1 MCRVVGVQL
10 YGHTSGTSLQVHC
23 QACLAIRN
31 LASDGKSVVYYCHD
45 LILPLSPHS
54 SFSVPPSF
62 SSSLSLPLFPP
73 STPDDNQRLIVEYGG
88 LHVLVPLLRS
98 NDTETVTAA
107 VAALRNLSI
116 HNGNEVSVDSQ
127 EGGGEGAL
135 NGPVACTI
143 NILLAF
149 LT

>member
-1 MCRVVGVQL
+1 MGVQL

-45 LILPLSPHS
+45 LNLSLPPHS
-54 SFSVPPSF
+54 SFSIHPSF
-62 SSSLSLPLFPP
+62 HPSPFPLFPP

-135 NGPVACTI
+135 NGPVVCTV
-143 NILLAF
+143 NILLA
-149 LT
+149 